1 MSTRSQATR
10 VLPRVERRRAEAR
23 ERIVV
28 AAARQFAAAG
38 PEAVRMDQVAEA
50 ADVARGTLYSHFPT
64 KDDLLCAIVEPVL
77 ELAARRAAGLA
88 RFGAREGVDG
98 LLALYLELWRTYPD
112 ALRIAYRAQD
122 IPVGNVGAA
131 APPVP
136 EGRDAGVR
144 AGEPGGPSAG
154 RAIRHWP
161 GTSCGRWRS
170 RCWNSTPASAEWEAL
185 FVNSVRGLLTSG
197 DWMLTNGEALTTGD

>member
-28 AAARQFAAAG
+28 AAARQFAGAG
-38 PEAVRMDQVAEA
+38 PGAVRMDQVAEA

-88 RFGAREGVDG
+88 RFGAREGVEG

-112 ALRIAYRAQD
+112 ALRIAYRAHD
-122 IPVGNVGAA
+122 IPVGNVAA
-131 APPVP
+131 LHRRFLKGVMHVLERASQSGLLRANDPALAGHVLRQVAVP
-136 EGRDAGVR
+136 LLELYAGQ
-144 AGEPGGPSAG
+144 
-154 RAIRHWP
+154 
-161 GTSCGRWRS
+161 
-170 RCWNSTPASAEWEAL
+170 AEWETL
-185 FVNSVRGLLTSG
+185 FVNSVRGLLTTS
-197 DWMLTNGEALTTGD
+197 E